1 MADARVQRE
10 LKEIAKDTLSGV
22 SVELVGSSIR
32 KMKGC
37 VEGPKDTPYENGFF
51 YVDIELCDNY
61 PFVPPK
67 MRFITKVWHPN
78 VSSANGFICLDI
90 LKTKWSPALTIKTAL
105 ISLQALLASPEP
117 DDPQD
122 GVVAKQY
129 LTDYKEY
136 QKTAKEW
143 TATYAKKDAPDEKVI
158 QLVEMGFDTAAVTAA
173 LRASGGD
180 AQMALESLL
189 SGM

>member
-1 MADARVQRE
+1 MRAENEQR
-10 LKEIAKDTLSGV
+10 LSV
-22 SVELVGSSIR
+22 LPLR
-32 KMKGC
+32 H
-37 VEGPKDTPYENGFF
+37 
-51 YVDIELCDNY
+51 
-61 PFVPPK
+61 
-67 MRFITKVWHPN
+67 RHPN

-129 LTDYKEY
+129 LTDFKEY

-143 TATYAKKDAPDEKVI
+143 TGP
-158 QLVEMGFDTAAVTAA
+158 LPPSSFCCSFRSPL
-173 LRASGGD
+173 LRTS
-180 AQMALESLL
+180 
-189 SGM
+189 